1 MNLNWLDV
9 ILIIILLITF
19 VLGLIKGL
27 IRQAIGL
34 LAVVGGI
41 ILASRYYGWV
51 SWRLLKFISSD
62 FWRNALAFLIIFILV
77 LLLGWLISFILT
89 KLMKGT
95 LSLTNHILGGV
106 FGLLKGLLICAVIV
120 FGLLVFNFERDVL
133 INSKLAPGCLK
144 IAKSFTVLI
153 PDSLK
158 NRFQEAWEKF
168 EGKGGWNEQK
178 I

>member
-1 MNLNWLDV
+1 MSLNWLDV

-19 VLGLIKGL
+19 ILGLIKGL
-27 IRQAIGL
+27 LRQVIGL

-51 SWRLLKFISSD
+51 SWKLFKFISSD
-62 FWRNALAFLIIFILV
+62 FWRNCLAFLIVFIAV

-95 LSLTNHILGGV
+95 LSLTNHLLGGL
-106 FGLLKGLLICAVIV
+106 FGLLKGILISAVIV
-120 FGLLVFNFERDVL
+120 FGLLVFNFEREALVK
-133 INSKLAPGCLK
+133 SKLAPACLK
-144 IAKSFTVLI
+144 VAKSFTVLI
-153 PDSLK
+153 PDSLEK
-158 NRFQEAWEKF
+158 RFTEAWKKF
-168 EGKGGWNEQK
+168 EGKGGGNEQK